1 MDYVCVTDRDD
12 SKIFILNNCERDNI
26 LYMRYIP
33 ESVNLY
39 QSAQWCRQD
48 REINISIEKN
58 HNKPTREKLF
68 NLSCVLHDNK
78 PRKQIKMK
86 DY

>member
-48 REINISIEKN
+48 REINIMFSVESEVEKFF
-58 HNKPTREKLF
+58 H
-68 NLSCVLHDNK
+68 LSCVLYDNK
-78 PRKQIKMK
+78 PREFIFEPE
-86 DY
+86 